1 VTVTGN
7 KGQQK
12 IMSRTADATPSTT
25 FTDKTRNC
33 EDIHSSS
40 GQLSSMSNIE
50 RMHESSD
57 SSDSNDINTRM
68 TSYPGTQTQ
77 NIQQQVVIQNPTGV
91 LHLGPVYNLNIG
103 QAFGQVNTNV
113 PAAAQSNSS
122 SINGKAED
130 PRERDRPPKEEMR
143 PYWYSERVIEQEEL
157 SMISR
162 NMGSNWKAVGNGL
175 KFHWAQL
182 DQFEA
187 DTKSMVDAIQR
198 MLFRWV
204 QWKDQKATV
213 GKLTKVL
220 FNHGEYEAIR
230 VLKP

>member
-12 IMSRTADATPSTT
+12 IMSRTADAAPSTT
-25 FTDKTRNC
+25 ITDKTRNC

-122 SINGKAED
+122 SNNGKAED

>member
-1 VTVTGN
+1 
-7 KGQQK
+7 
-12 IMSRTADATPSTT
+12 MSKTADATPSTT
-25 FTDKTRNC
+25 ITDKTRNC

-40 GQLSSMSNIE
+40 RQLSSMSNIE

-113 PAAAQSNSS
+113 PAAAQSNSPS
-122 SINGKAED
+122 NNGKAED

>member
-33 EDIHSSS
+33 EDIHTSS

>member
-12 IMSRTADATPSTT
+12 IMSRTADAAASTT
-25 FTDKTRNC
+25 ITDKTRNC

-122 SINGKAED
+122 SNNGKAED

-143 PYWYSERVIEQEEL
+143 PYWYSERVIT
-157 SMISR
+157 
-162 NMGSNWKAVGNGL
+162 GGA
-175 KFHWAQL
+175 
-182 DQFEA
+182 
-187 DTKSMVDAIQR
+187 
-198 MLFRWV
+198 
-204 QWKDQKATV
+204 
-213 GKLTKVL
+213 
-220 FNHGEYEAIR
+220 EYDI
-230 VLKP
+230 P

>member
-1 VTVTGN
+1 VTGN

-12 IMSRTADATPSTT
+12 IISKTADAAPSTS
-25 FTDKTRNC
+25 FTDKTRSY
-33 EDIHSSS
+33 EDIHISS
-40 GQLSSMSNIE
+40 GQLFNMSNIE

-57 SSDSNDINTRM
+57 SSDSNDVSTRM
-68 TSYPGTQTQ
+68 SGYPGTQTQ

-103 QAFGQVNTNV
+103 QAFGQVNTNTNV
-113 PAAAQSNSS
+113 PAPSS
-122 SINGKAED
+122 SSNNAKTED
-130 PRERDRPPKEEMR
+130 PKERDRPPKEEMR